1 LIYLPAQRDPV
12 DELARREAQVLVELL
27 RSEQERRN
35 NHRNL
40 AWVRGLAGRLLDALV
55 AHELIRS
62 VEARVSDYLVAL
74 TGGVARHHAFA
85 GRLDVDDAFLA
96 RVLELLLSSVDQRAM
111 AQRLEV
117 SGLGYA
123 NLLHI
128 AVTLAAIP
136 GGDAIPRAAP
146 AAPVNPPD
154 AGAVAPPN
162 AAEDAEQIVAAEG
175 EADAIEDS
183 FFPELFHATIVIEE
197 PEAHL
202 HPQLQH
208 GLIRYLRRVTLDRP
222 ELQIIVS
229 THSPEMMTA
238 SRPQDI
244 VVLRRLRDETRV
256 ARPVARLPVPDANRE
271 RVLRLTSLHCDASRA
286 SSLFAEKSVL
296 VEGVSDALVL
306 RRMGYVW
313 AAADASRREF
323 VDALTIV
330 PMGSKVG
337 EWAVQLLCT
346 PNYELT
352 DRVAVLRDSDLRD
365 GNAPVLPAWL
375 AGYAPNHVRCFINHP
390 TLEPAITP
398 GNEQLI
404 STALT
409 QIVVAVPQDVNPETI
424 DALFTQP
431 AGRSRKGEFAFA
443 LSLEMEAGA
452 AFIVPVHIRDLF
464 EFLYDAPLAGAD
476 QVQVDAAADAN

>member
-1 LIYLPAQRDPV
+1 
-12 DELARREAQVLVELL
+12 
-27 RSEQERRN
+27 
-35 NHRNL
+35 
-40 AWVRGLAGRLLDALV
+40 
-55 AHELIRS
+55 
-62 VEARVSDYLVAL
+62 
-74 TGGVARHHAFA
+74 
-85 GRLDVDDAFLA
+85 
-96 RVLELLLSSVDQRAM
+96 M

-146 AAPVNPPD
+146 AAPGNPGD
-154 AGAVAPPN
+154 AVAI
-162 AAEDAEQIVAAEG
+162 AAPGAADRAEQIVAAEG

-229 THSPEMMTA
+229 THSADMMTA

-256 ARPVARLPVPDANRE
+256 ARPVARLPLTDANRR
-271 RVLRLTSLHCDASRA
+271 RVLRLASLHFDASRS
-286 SSLFAEKSVL
+286 SSLFAEKSAL

-313 AAADASRREF
+313 AAEDSSRREF

-365 GNAPVLPAWL
+365 GSAPAPPAWF
-375 AGYAPNHVRCFINHP
+375 AGYAPDHVRCFTNHP

-398 GNEQLI
+398 GNEHLI
-404 STALT
+404 SAVLA
-409 QIVVAVPQDVNPETI
+409 QIGVAPPHDVNPQTV

-431 AGRSRKGEFAFA
+431 PGRSRKGEFAFA
-443 LSLEMEAGA
+443 LSLEMEGGA
-452 AFIVPVHIRDLF
+452 AFTVPPHIRELF
-464 EFLYDAPLAGAD
+464 EFLFEAPPAGAD
-476 QVQVDAAADAN
+476 QGPVHAAPDAN